1 MQHRNATEVKSS
13 SRLLWLAIGITISV
27 AGIVGAGA
35 AILVQSHQNT
45 LHDVQASLLR
55 QSLALSETID
65 RTFQSVDMAL
75 TGLTEK
81 IDADVLNSKSLNRL
95 AGEDYHILLKEKASD
110 LPQVNAI
117 GLLDADGKR
126 INSSRNWPNL
136 TVDLSYRRYF
146 QAIKENPKIPL
157 FVGKPMQGIVSK
169 SWEIVFAK
177 PVLTKGGKFIGVLFA
192 TTTLKYYE
200 QFFRITSLGD
210 GYAATLMRSDGSLL
224 ARYPGVGQIGSIVK
238 ASVLTKMGNSISGVS
253 RSISPIDHQARIA
266 AAYRLLKY
274 PLIVVVTQTEK
285 AAFSGW
291 RAMAVTLGLIL
302 GAMICVLIISATLT
316 ARSWKQER
324 RLNEAR
330 AEIIEAKK
338 TRAVAEADLD
348 RQRQLSTQMMR
359 FDAAIN
365 NMPHGLCMFNSTQR
379 LIVCNKQYA
388 DLYGLR
394 DEQVKPGT
402 TLREILDYR
411 VASGT
416 APDDHERYVEDR
428 IKEVTD
434 NKPYQ
439 VTNRLKDGRFISVVH
454 RPMEGGGWVATHED
468 ISAQKR
474 NEQDLDETKTFLD
487 SIIANIPVAVV
498 VKDVKSHKF
507 VLVNRAFEETVGQS
521 SSELAGKTVFDI
533 YRAGDA
539 ELMDNADR
547 HAIENSFGI
556 SANDYKV
563 QTPRLGL
570 RIFSTKR
577 IVIRGT
583 NGDAKYLVVVIDD
596 VTERKMS
603 EQTISFMANH
613 DALTGLANRVAM
625 SQKIQ
630 EAATR
635 QRRSGDPFAVLLLDL
650 DRFKQVN
657 DSLGHPAGDALL
669 REVAVRLKDA
679 LRETDVVGRL
689 GGDEFAIIQSGEVNQ
704 RQAAGSLANRIVD
717 IIAEP
722 FKIEGNEINVGAS
735 IGIALAPE
743 HATNSDD
750 LLKMADMA
758 LYRAK
763 SAGRNSYRFFNSEM
777 SVAANTRHELE
788 NDLRRAI
795 QQNEFE
801 LHYQPIID
809 AKTSRI
815 CSVEALIRW
824 RHPIKGII
832 FPDQF
837 IGLAEESGLIVQIG
851 EWVLY
856 RACVDAA
863 SWPDHVKVAVN
874 LSPVQFRKV
883 SLPDVVMYV
892 LAQSGLPPERLE
904 LEITETALIES
915 AAECVPALRK
925 FKNLGIT
932 IALDDFGT
940 GYSSLSQLTIFPF
953 DKIKIDKSF
962 TQNMANRAD
971 CAAIIL
977 AALTLARHL
986 DIATT
991 AEGVETADQYRLL
1004 RLAGVTS
1011 LQGYL
1016 FKRPCPISEIDFDMI
1031 YDRAEIEYAA

>member
-1 MQHRNATEVKSS
+1 MSDRANYRKYWA
-13 SRLLWLAIGITISV
+13 RLRLM
-27 AGIVGAGA
+27 AGPVVNG
-35 AILVQSHQNT
+35 
-45 LHDVQASLLR
+45 ASLLGLAMIGLVWAGVIYLQKVEYAGAELAAMR
-55 QSLALSETID
+55 TSDNLARAFEKHFSASLDDID
-65 RTFQSVDMAL
+65 RLLLAMRKSYIEHPKDFKFDAWAPLEELSD
-75 TGLTEK
+75 EK
-81 IDADVLNSKSLNRL
+81 ILLLSIVGPDGIIRLTNSTSNPTPRIDLSGAEHFKKQFHSESDELLISKTVIGRTTGKPSLVMTRRINAINGAFGGIIAASISSEYFTRLYNSVNLGVDGFINITGTDGIIRITDKHNPKRIGLDLSKS
-95 AGEDYHILLKEKASD
+95 D
-110 LPQVNAI
+110 L
-117 GLLDADGKR
+117 
-126 INSSRNWPNL
+126 
-136 TVDLSYRRYF
+136 
-146 QAIKENPKIPL
+146 
-157 FVGKPMQGIVSK
+157 
-169 SWEIVFAK
+169 
-177 PVLTKGGKFIGVLFA
+177 
-192 TTTLKYYE
+192 LKYYHSE
-200 QFFRITSLGD
+200 SSGRFYTEGGTSDRIPRLVT
-210 GYAATLMRSDGSLL
+210 YR
-224 ARYPGVGQIGSIVK
+224 QIG
-238 ASVLTKMGNSISGVS
+238 
-253 RSISPIDHQARIA
+253 
-266 AAYRLLKY
+266 KY
-274 PLIVVVTQTEK
+274 PLII
-285 AAFSGW
+285 SI
-291 RAMAVTLGLIL
+291 GL
-302 GAMICVLIISATLT
+302 S
-316 ARSWKQER
+316 
-324 RLNEAR
+324 R
-330 AEIIEAKK
+330 AEIFATAAAHSRIYNYSAILASILIVAFITFSARKNGALAKM
-338 TRAVAEADLD
+338 RD
-348 RQRQLSTQMMR
+348 QLS
-359 FDAAIN
+359 AALE
-365 NMPHGLCMFNSTQR
+365 NMSQGLCMFDKMQR

-388 DLYGLR
+388 ELYGLNA
-394 DEQVKPGT
+394 EQIKPGLM
-402 TLREILDYR
+402 LRQILEYR
-411 VASGT
+411 ASNGT
-416 APDDHERYVEDR
+416 APKDHGQYIKDRIAEVTANRPYRTTDKLRDGRYVC
-428 IKEVTD
+428 
-434 NKPYQ
+434 
-439 VTNRLKDGRFISVVH
+439 VVH
-454 RPMEGGGWVATHED
+454 RPLGNGGWVATHED

-563 QTPRLGL
+563 QTPQLGL

-603 EQTISFMANH
+603 EQTISFMAHH
-613 DALTGLANRVAM
+613 DALTGLANRVAI

-669 REVAVRLKDA
+669 REVAARLKDA
-679 LRETDVVGRL
+679 LRETDVLGRL

-704 RQAAGSLANRIVD
+704 RQAAGSLANRVID
-717 IIAEP
+717 IITEP
-722 FKIEGNEINVGAS
+722 FKIEGNEVNVGAS

-815 CSVEALIRW
+815 CSAEALIRW

-883 SLPDVVMYV
+883 SLPDVVMYA

-940 GYSSLSQLTIFPF
+940 GYSSLSQLTMFPF

-977 AALTLARHL
+977 AALTLAR
-986 DIATT
+986 
-991 AEGVETADQYRLL
+991 
-1004 RLAGVTS
+1004 
-1011 LQGYL
+1011 
-1016 FKRPCPISEIDFDMI
+1016 ISI
-1031 YDRAEIEYAA
+1031 